1 MVTWRGASEVLV
13 NHSYA
18 YIKYIYIC
26 SFLGSLMGCAPKNA
40 PQIWGV
46 CNTNGWPSNDQQL
59 FGFVPVLDHSSQL
72 SSGYPFGHS
81 IRTSRG
87 SPLIEVEH
95 MALPFVHHE
104 VWTPSGEIQTKR
116 LTNIQIN
123 IFQSCIWN
131 KTVVSDHE
139 STRFLISVLSN
150 VFKNLLCLCKGRILG
165 WGSASKDKP

>member
-1 MVTWRGASEVLV
+1 
-13 NHSYA
+13 
-18 YIKYIYIC
+18 
-26 SFLGSLMGCAPKNA
+26 MGCAPKNA

-81 IRTSRG
+81 IRTSHG

-104 VWTPSGEIQTKR
+104 VWTASGEIQTKR

-123 IFQSCIWN
+123 IFQSILHLEQNCCKWSWIN
-131 KTVVSDHE
+131 QISDFSPFQRIQESVVSLQRKNPRMGFGFQRQ
-139 STRFLISVLSN
+139 TIKLTNPPTSVEHGSN
-150 VFKNLLCLCKGRILG
+150 IRTIFKFKAGL
-165 WGSASKDKP
+165 A